1 VSAPSDALVLFGGTG
16 DLARKKIYPA
26 LLAMVEHDRLA
37 VPIVAVARK
46 PLGADGFRDYVRES
60 LPGTNRAA
68 LTRLLER
75 LDYVQGDYGEPATF
89 RALRELLRT
98 NRHPL
103 YYLAISPSAFPAV
116 IAELERS
123 GSNHGAR
130 VVVEKPFGRDLASA
144 QSLNATLHRGFAEE
158 AIFRIDH
165 YLGKEAIQNLAYFR
179 FANSFLEP
187 LWNRHQVAG
196 VQITMA
202 ERIGVEG
209 RGQFYES
216 VGAIRDV
223 VQNHLLQVAA
233 ILAME
238 PPNDLHGD
246 AQRDEK
252 VKLLRAMRPLG
263 PGDIVRGQYE
273 GYRSEQ
279 GVAADSRVETF
290 AAVRLRVDSWRWAG
304 VPFFIRAGKRLP
316 TTATEILVELRHPPR
331 VLFDEPAARHANYV
345 RFRLGPDRVA
355 IALGV
360 RTKAP
365 GTAVVGRDVELYCC
379 NERGETMDAYER
391 LIGDAMRGDGM
402 LFAREDA
409 VEAAWRVVEPALH
422 EKSEPLEY
430 AAGSWGPDAAA
441 AMTAGLGGWFAP
453 SEGQAA

>member
-1 VSAPSDALVLFGGTG
+1 
-16 DLARKKIYPA
+16 
-26 LLAMVEHDRLA
+26 
-37 VPIVAVARK
+37 
-46 PLGADGFRDYVRES
+46 
-60 LPGTNRAA
+60 
-68 LTRLLER
+68 
-75 LDYVQGDYGEPATF
+75 
-89 RALRELLRT
+89 
-98 NRHPL
+98 
-103 YYLAISPSAFPAV
+103 
-116 IAELERS
+116 
-123 GSNHGAR
+123 
-130 VVVEKPFGRDLASA
+130 
-144 QSLNATLHRGFAEE
+144 
-158 AIFRIDH
+158 
-165 YLGKEAIQNLAYFR
+165 
-179 FANSFLEP
+179 
-187 LWNRHQVAG
+187 
-196 VQITMA
+196 MA
-202 ERIGVEG
+202 ERFGVEG

-263 PGDIVRGQYE
+263 PGDVVRGQYR

-279 GVAADSRVETF
+279 GVAADSQVETF

-304 VPFFIRAGKRLP
+304 VPFFIRAGKHLP

-331 VLFDEPAARHANYV
+331 ALFDEPAARHANYV

-365 GTAVVGRDVELYCC
+365 GTAIVGRDVELYCC
-379 NERGETMDAYER
+379 NERGEGIDAYER

-402 LFAREDA
+402 LFAGEDA

-422 EKSEPLEY
+422 AKGAPLEY

-441 AMTAGLGGWFAP
+441 AMTAGVGGWFAP
-453 SEGQAA
+453 SDAGAHP